1 MVRTLCFQRRGHGF
15 DPQSVRELR
24 SHMPHGV
31 AKKKK
36 KSEPEVKRLAPHHP
50 GSHYMGMGHPMLSAK
65 LVTAAHESTTQQLS
79 AKLVTAAHEST
90 TYGGG
95 QWAASDA
102 AFVKGGTHCG
112 RRNGLGDSPWP
123 FHPTG

>member
-1 MVRTLCFQRRGHGF
+1 MEW
-15 DPQSVRELR
+15 PKKK
-24 SHMPHGV
+24 
-31 AKKKK
+31 KKKK

-50 GSHYMGMGHPMLSAK
+50 GSHYMGMGHPM
-65 LVTAAHESTTQQLS
+65 LS